1 LSGKTT
7 ASQIGAWP
15 KSDVDAA
22 ERAAVAQLIR
32 EHLRTT
38 RNLLA
43 PSFDPLKS
51 AYAKLAPGDDPP
63 PTPRLKQQPLGLRQR
78 WR

>member
-1 LSGKTT
+1 MPEIDLS
-7 ASQIGAWP
+7 P
-15 KSDVDAA
+15 D

-43 PSFDPLKS
+43 PSLEPLKS
-51 AYAKLAPGDDPP
+51 AYAKLAPNDEPP
-63 PTPRLKQQPLGLRQR
+63 RTPRLKQQPLGMRR
-78 WR
+78 GR